1 MFHFRFI
8 VFCDTDGVNTWKS
21 LPNYYEWDK
30 EEKAQ
35 GMKLTTIAAIL
46 LTGLLLLAAGVI
58 IGRLSL
64 DIQPRATAS
73 VVPSLVAVPTA
84 DLSVPDMDVPGE
96 EIPGLPRFPGMRRVE
111 YRQVILGNLLETE
124 AEYVMEGPLEPIHD
138 FYRQVFDE
146 EGWSVADLQ
155 IFQGEWTFFVIQN
168 GREALVELESRGP
181 LVEVEIELNE
191 PLPVGSLDATTQP

>member
-1 MFHFRFI
+1 
-8 VFCDTDGVNTWKS
+8 
-21 LPNYYEWDK
+21 
-30 EEKAQ
+30 
-35 GMKLTTIAAIL
+35 MKLTTIAAIL

-64 DIQPRATAS
+64 DIQPRATAN

-111 YRQVILGNLLETE
+111 YRQVILGDLLETE

>member
-1 MFHFRFI
+1 
-8 VFCDTDGVNTWKS
+8 
-21 LPNYYEWDK
+21 
-30 EEKAQ
+30 
-35 GMKLTTIAAIL
+35 MKLTTIAAIL
-46 LTGLLLLAAGVI
+46 LTGLMLLAAGVI

-111 YRQVILGNLLETE
+111 YRQVILGDLLETE